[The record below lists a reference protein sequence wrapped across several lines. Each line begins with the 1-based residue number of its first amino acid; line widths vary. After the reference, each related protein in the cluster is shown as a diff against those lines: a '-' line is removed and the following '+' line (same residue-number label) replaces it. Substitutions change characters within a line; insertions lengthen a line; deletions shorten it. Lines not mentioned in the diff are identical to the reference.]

1 MNISKYRRPRT
12 IQKEDCPINLTIIE
26 VREEP
31 SKFSET
37 GKDIR
42 LYLESNLREKF
53 SFWLRGDNLNTVAK
67 LYTDETDNWIEKE
80 LEFVHEPAREYEGR
94 GGIVVHEAQKK
105 IPLKRKLTLRNT
117 DGKPVTTDENVPF

>member
-37 GKDIR
+37 GIR

-53 SFWLRGDNLNTVAK
+53 SFWLKSDNLNTVAN

-94 GGIVVHEAQKK
+94 GASSSTKPKK
-105 IPLKRKLTLRNT
+105 RYRLKGN
-117 DGKPVTTDENVPF
+117 

>member
-1 MNISKYRRPRT
+1 MNVSKYRKPRAV
-12 IQKEDCPINLTIIE
+12 QQNDCPITLTIIDA
-26 VREEP
+26 REEP

-53 SFWLRGDNLNTVAK
+53 SFWLRWDNLNTVAN

-94 GGIVVHEAQKK
+94 GGIVIHEAQKK
-105 IPLKRKLTLRNT
+105 IPLKRKLTPRNT
-117 DGKPVTTDENVPF
+117 DEKPVTTDENLPF